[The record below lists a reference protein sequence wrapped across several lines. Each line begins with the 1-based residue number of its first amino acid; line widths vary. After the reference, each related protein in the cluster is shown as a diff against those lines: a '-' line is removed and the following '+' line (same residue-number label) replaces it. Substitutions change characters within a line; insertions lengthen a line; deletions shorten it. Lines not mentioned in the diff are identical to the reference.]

1 MFTIRNLLTIR
12 NFSLRNLSPAPSP
25 VVSESGASTSSQTN
39 WELRASRRSPR
50 PIRTEG
56 YHQPITR
63 AASDIQEIQQQS
75 SSISDRPI
83 IDAAPRPKRPA
94 GYIRVRHRM
103 IVDELAR
110 ARLHESTSADNTDIP
125 EGQQIPADTPEIAA
139 EYFRGFKTPGG
150 LTDREIEA
158 RKRTIVILPTTFKG
172 SDDEICNC
180 CLNVLARSHVPT
192 SKDPKI
198 VRILA
203 CSQIENM
210 RNYFVIERIEPFA
223 SQSRNTRGEIAH
235 IRFNNLAD
243 HPRPDLALT
252 TLIEQLLDRVLT
264 GRPAP
269 LRVGLQVQ
277 PPNFHHPFTVPL
289 RPVEQNNAAAL
300 AAAIER
306 LNEISQAGIDLLSG
320 TTTTKVVAVWPLTG
334 QRTNNPAAQSGRFT

>member
-110 ARLHESTSADNTDIP
+110 ARLHKSTSADNTDLP

-158 RKRTIVILPTTFKG
+158 RKRTIVLLPTTFKG
-172 SDDEICNC
+172 SDEICNC
-180 CLNVLARSHVPT
+180 CLNGYRAGQSIIFAKCGHKYHLDCFNDFVKNWRACALCR
-192 SKDPKI
+192 KDMATGK
-198 VRILA
+198 
-203 CSQIENM
+203 
-210 RNYFVIERIEPFA
+210 
-223 SQSRNTRGEIAH
+223 
-235 IRFNNLAD
+235 NL
-243 HPRPDLALT
+243 
-252 TLIEQLLDRVLT
+252 
-264 GRPAP
+264 
-269 LRVGLQVQ
+269 
-277 PPNFHHPFTVPL
+277 
-289 RPVEQNNAAAL
+289 
-300 AAAIER
+300 
-306 LNEISQAGIDLLSG
+306 
-320 TTTTKVVAVWPLTG
+320 
-334 QRTNNPAAQSGRFT
+334 